1 MKFGKFNNLLSACDN
16 FIIKTYKKYYKIT
29 LDNQEV
35 LITPHRDFAVYM
47 FKFIRELTEY
57 KTDMQIVV
65 GMGTEFKNCYIMYD
79 FATGNKNLSKTLDK
93 QKNL

>member
-1 MKFGKFNNLLSACDN
+1 MD
-16 FIIKTYKKYYKIT
+16 KKYYKIT
-29 LDNQEV
+29 FGNQEL

-65 GMGTEFKNCYIMYD
+65 GMGTEFRNSYIMSD
-79 FATGNKNLSKTLDK
+79 FATGNKKFI
-93 QKNL
+93 